1 MEPLNRR
8 AGLCDALTLGVGL
21 TLALAYLAGHAAST
35 QGLDSGEVVAVIHG
49 GGRLHPPGFPVF
61 TALARLFTALTPW
74 PTAQALSI
82 FSALSGALSGG
93 LLCGLAQRL
102 GARPMSAAVAALAF
116 GLAPPV
122 FRVHTEPEV
131 FALGHV
137 FALLLCHEGL
147 SLWEHGSAM
156 TARWQ
161 DGTAV
166 RSLRLGL
173 AASLSFGAHPVGVL
187 LLPIAALGLYRL
199 LRSPFKTRDWFA
211 LILGAA
217 LGLCPYALPFLASGE
232 PRWGRLDDLGSLIAH
247 ALRLDYGALSLGL
260 ETRPF
265 SLAAVTTQLSMFVF
279 YSGLSGAALAVL
291 GLLPSAERRP
301 QTWAL
306 RAAVLLGLVA
316 FPLLAGRPLELD
328 DEVAG
333 RFFGMTTLAAYL
345 AAALGLDALRT
356 RLAHGPRSVRL
367 LFIGGGIL
375 SLTFVAALCL
385 VESRHAVSLV
395 SHYADVALDAL
406 PPDAVLIG
414 HEDTEASGFWEARY
428 ARGRRLDVTYVHA
441 PLLPAAWYAEKVERE
456 TGYRQP
462 DGLAGERALIAH
474 LLASGRPVFSTLP
487 PATVLLSA
495 VSFRP
500 HSVVFSLREVDAAHP
515 SIETIGA
522 TLPPRPDLDGVWSLR
537 PSEARL
543 LERFEKARSWVEV
556 QRQQI
561 ND

>member
-1 MEPLNRR
+1 
-8 AGLCDALTLGVGL
+8 
-21 TLALAYLAGHAAST
+21 
-35 QGLDSGEVVAVIHG
+35 
-49 GGRLHPPGFPVF
+49 
-61 TALARLFTALTPW
+61 
-74 PTAQALSI
+74 
-82 FSALSGALSGG
+82 
-93 LLCGLAQRL
+93 
-102 GARPMSAAVAALAF
+102 
-116 GLAPPV
+116 
-122 FRVHTEPEV
+122 
-131 FALGHV
+131 
-137 FALLLCHEGL
+137 
-147 SLWEHGSAM
+147 
-156 TARWQ
+156 
-161 DGTAV
+161 
-166 RSLRLGL
+166 
-173 AASLSFGAHPVGVL
+173 
-187 LLPIAALGLYRL
+187 
-199 LRSPFKTRDWFA
+199 
-211 LILGAA
+211 
-217 LGLCPYALPFLASGE
+217 
-232 PRWGRLDDLGSLIAH
+232 
-247 ALRLDYGALSLGL
+247 
-260 ETRPF
+260 
-265 SLAAVTTQLSMFVF
+265 
-279 YSGLSGAALAVL
+279 
-291 GLLPSAERRP
+291 
-301 QTWAL
+301 
-306 RAAVLLGLVA
+306 
-316 FPLLAGRPLELD
+316 
-328 DEVAG
+328 
-333 RFFGMTTLAAYL
+333 MTTLAAYL

-385 VESRHAVSLV
+385 VESRHAASLV

-414 HEDTEASGFWEARY
+414 HEDTEASVFWEARY

-522 TLPPRPDLDGVWSLR
+522 TLPPRPNLDGVWSLR